1 MEVVVIWSKVSKDN
15 LCFLNILL
23 MFFVMFISL
32 SEYEMSI
39 VNVLIEIE
47 IFLVSWKCNN
57 WCIIVK
63 EIWRFVSWKLRI
75 VFLC

>member
-1 MEVVVIWSKVSKDN
+1 MEVVVIWSKVSEDN

-47 IFLVSWKCNN
+47 IFLVRKCNN